1 MKNVVIAAAAVMIL
15 AGAMISCETRK
26 AEAKVS
32 GANNVIE
39 EDSAALVKRGEYLV
53 TVGVCDDCHSPKKM
67 GPKGPE
73 IDPELRLSGYPSSRP
88 IPRFDSVQAKKG
100 MVQFNED
107 FTAYAGPWGLS
118 FSANLTSS
126 PTGAGSWKFEN
137 FKYAIRHGKW
147 KGLETSRDL
156 MPPMPWFNYK
166 LMPDED
172 LKAVHAYLKTLKP
185 VDNVP
190 PAPMQFSEL
199 RN

>member
-1 MKNVVIAAAAVMIL
+1 MKNLFILMILVAVMSAAVISCTG
-15 AGAMISCETRK
+15 AGADTGKK
-26 AEAKVS
+26 AVD
-32 GANNVIE
+32 
-39 EDSAALVKRGEYLV
+39 DSVELVKRGEYLV
-53 TVGVCDDCHSPKKM
+53 TIGVCDDCHSPKKM

-88 IPRFDSVQAKKG
+88 IPKFDSNMAKTG

-107 FTAYAGPWGLS
+107 FTAYAGPWGIS

-126 PTGAGSWKFEN
+126 PTGAGSWNFEN

-147 KGLETSRDL
+147 KGLESSRDL

-190 PAPMQFSEL
+190 PAPMSSFDAVGK
-199 RN
+199 

>member
-1 MKNVVIAAAAVMIL
+1 MKYLIIPVLIAVMMS
-15 AGAMISCETRK
+15 AAMISCTS
-26 AEAKVS
+26 S
-32 GANNVIE
+32 GAETAKQTLV
-39 EDSAALVKRGEYLV
+39 DSSELVKRGEYLV
-53 TVGVCDDCHSPKKM
+53 TIGVCDDCHSPKKM

-88 IPRFDSVQAKKG
+88 IPKFDSNMAKTG

-126 PTGAGSWKFEN
+126 PTGAGSWEFDN

-190 PAPMQFSEL
+190 PPPMGFQEAVS
-199 RN
+199 RKQ

>member
-1 MKNVVIAAAAVMIL
+1 MKTLFIPVLLVVMMSAAV
-15 AGAMISCETRK
+15 ISCTGRGAETGNQ
-26 AEAKVS
+26 ASADS
-32 GANNVIE
+32 IE
-39 EDSAALVKRGEYLV
+39 LVKRGEYLV

-73 IDPELRLSGYPSSRP
+73 IDPELRLSGFPSSRP
-88 IPRFDSVQAKKG
+88 IPKFDSNMAKSG

-107 FTAYAGPWGLS
+107 FTSYAGPWGIS

-126 PTGAGSWKFEN
+126 PTGAGSWNFEN

-147 KGLETSRDL
+147 KGLENSRDL

-172 LKAVHAYLKTLKP
+172 LKAVHAYLRTLKP

-190 PAPMQFSEL
+190 PAPRGFGGAGS
-199 RN
+199 R

>member
-1 MKNVVIAAAAVMIL
+1 MKNLIIPVLLAVMMSAAV
-15 AGAMISCETRK
+15 ISCTSPGTETGK
-26 AEAKVS
+26 QTLS
-32 GANNVIE
+32 
-39 EDSAALVKRGEYLV
+39 DSVDLVKRGEYLV
-53 TVGVCDDCHSPKKM
+53 TIGVCDDCHSPKKM

-88 IPRFDSVQAKKG
+88 IPNFDSNMAKTG

-126 PTGAGSWKFEN
+126 PTGAGSWDFEN

-166 LMPDED
+166 LMTDDD
-172 LKAVHAYLKTLKP
+172 LKAVHAYLKSLKP
-185 VDNVP
+185 VNNVP
-190 PAPMQFSEL
+190 PPPMNFREGLS
-199 RN
+199 RR